1 MKAKLLV
8 GLGFPLILGVIFMLA
23 GGASQTVHAAQPPQ
37 DTPGVRG
44 AMLYDNWFATL
55 NVAAPSGNMPL
66 WDTQTTNTRSGEDT
80 WRCVTCHGWDYL
92 GKDGANGSGSNYTGF
107 PGLARAKEMSVA
119 EITAALTGETNP
131 QHDFSNYLSEDDLSD
146 LAEFMQ
152 VAESGY
158 VNLITLKVEG
168 GDLDAGKQL
177 YDEQCAS
184 CHGADGALLKFRFE
198 GRDATLGT
206 LALLDPWRF
215 LHKTQYG
222 TPGTDMVVGAH
233 IGSTLENG
241 RDILLYAQ
249 SLPSGM
255 EIEEVQPPLA
265 GEEMEEP
272 EALGGPASDV
282 VTGIATAL
290 GAMFT
295 SLGFAILLGAFLVG
309 VIFLVVWLVRDRKSK

>member
-8 GLGFPLILGVIFMLA
+8 GLGLPLFLGVMMLFA
-23 GGASQTVHAAQPPQ
+23 GGAGQPVLAAQPQQ

-44 AMLYDNWFATL
+44 AMLYDNWFAAL

-92 GKDGANGSGSNYTGF
+92 GKDGAYGSGSNYTGF
-107 PGLARAKEMSVA
+107 PGVTGAREKSAA
-119 EITAALTGETNP
+119 EIVAVLKGENNAL
-131 QHDFSNYLSEDDLSD
+131 HDFSSFFSEDDLND
-146 LAEFMQ
+146 LAEFVQ
-152 VAESGY
+152 IAESGY
-158 VNLITLKVEG
+158 VNLTTLKVEG
-168 GDLDAGKQL
+168 GDIAAGKQL
-177 YDEQCAS
+177 YEAQCAS
-184 CHGADGALLKFRFE
+184 CHGTDGVLLKFRFE

-222 TPGTDMVVGAH
+222 TPGTDMVIGAH

-249 SLPSGM
+249 SLPSGL
-255 EIEEVQPPLA
+255 EVQEAQPPLA
-265 GEEMEEP
+265 DGEVEST
-272 EALGGPASDV
+272 EAVGGPASGV
-282 VTGIATAL
+282 FTGIATAL

-295 SLGFAILLGAFLVG
+295 GLGFAVLLGAFLVG